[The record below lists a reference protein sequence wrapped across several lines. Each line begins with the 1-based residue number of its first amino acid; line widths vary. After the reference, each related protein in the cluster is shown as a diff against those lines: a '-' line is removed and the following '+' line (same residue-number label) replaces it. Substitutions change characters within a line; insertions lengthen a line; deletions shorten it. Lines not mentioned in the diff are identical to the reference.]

1 MFHPCN
7 YVLAFLAFLFKFDVF
22 SAIYARIS
30 TNVIRTVNNPAR
42 DILMGLFP
50 IELRAIVRPFLRGTV
65 VRIAILLGSGCTIA
79 SQELFQPRYLSI
91 VGVVVAL
98 AWVASSIWL
107 KRAYSGILLDLV
119 SRNVIDLKSLEEE
132 DVNRMFQD
140 KQAQSQLVKACLA
153 SNGQACVVVCGHN
166 ENSRRQG
173 SG

>member
-7 YVLAFLAFLFKFDVF
+7 YVLAFLAFLLKFDVF

-50 IELRAIVRPFLRGTV
+50 MELRAVVRPFLRGTV
-65 VRIAILLGSGCTIA
+65 VRIGILLGSACTIA

-91 VGVVVAL
+91 VGILVGL
-98 AWVASSIWL
+98 AWVLSSIWL
-107 KRAYSGILLDLV
+107 KKAYSGILLDLV

-140 KQAQSQLVKACLA
+140 KQAQSQLVEACL
-153 SNGQACVVVCGHN
+153 SSERTGLRVVCGHN
-166 ENSRRQG
+166 EIPGHQG
-173 SG
+173 LG